1 MKAEILK
8 MLRESKEYVSGQQL
22 CERLQVSRTAVWK
35 VIKQLE
41 NEGYQIEAVRNRGY
55 RIVECPDVLSQEEIE
70 SLMQTECIGRHVI
83 YYEETDST
91 NTRIKHLA
99 EQGKEHGT
107 LAVADRQ
114 NSGKGRRG
122 RAWESPLGENI
133 YMSLLL
139 RPTMEPSKAP
149 MLTLVMAYSAAMAI
163 REQEGLEVGIKWPND
178 LVIGTKKICG
188 ILTEMSAEVDYINYV
203 VIGVGINVNM
213 QSFPEELC
221 EKATSL
227 RVEKESPIKRSALI
241 ACIMKKFEENYER
254 FVKEQNLKFLQ
265 EDYNRLLISK
275 EKEVRVLEPGGEYNA
290 YALGINET
298 GELLVRKEDGE
309 EETVFAGE
317 VSVRGIYGYI

>member
-1 MKAEILK
+1 M
-8 MLRESKEYVSGQQL
+8 
-22 CERLQVSRTAVWK
+22 W
-35 VIKQLE
+35 
-41 NEGYQIEAVRNRGY
+41 
-55 RIVECPDVLSQEEIE
+55 
-70 SLMQTECIGRHVI
+70 
-83 YYEETDST
+83 
-91 NTRIKHLA
+91 
-99 EQGKEHGT
+99 
-107 LAVADRQ
+107 
-114 NSGKGRRG
+114 NSN
-122 RAWESPLGENI
+122 GE
-133 YMSLLL
+133 
-139 RPTMEPSKAP
+139 
-149 MLTLVMAYSAAMAI
+149 
-163 REQEGLEVGIKWPND
+163 
-178 LVIGTKKICG
+178 
-188 ILTEMSAEVDYINYV
+188 SAEVDYINYV

-265 EDYNRLLISK
+265 EDYNRLLVSK

-290 YALGINET
+290 YALGINKT